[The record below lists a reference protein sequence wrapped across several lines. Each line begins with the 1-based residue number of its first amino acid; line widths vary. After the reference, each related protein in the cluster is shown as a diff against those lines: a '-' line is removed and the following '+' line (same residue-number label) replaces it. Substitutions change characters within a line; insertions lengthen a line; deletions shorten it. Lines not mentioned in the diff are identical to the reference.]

1 MPETEEEPAGE
12 DRITRRQRRRQE
24 REQAQRAKEQLER
37 RAPKQAAPEKQRGA
51 VVSFFSSV
59 WKELQKVQWPDRDTL
74 VQASAV
80 TLIFVA
86 VAAAYLGVLDAIFTR
101 LVDLLIT

>member
-1 MPETEEEPAGE
+1 M
-12 DRITRRQRRRQE
+12 
-24 REQAQRAKEQLER
+24 
-37 RAPKQAAPEKQRGA
+37 
-51 VVSFFSSV
+51 
-59 WKELQKVQWPDRDTL
+59 
-74 VQASAV
+74 